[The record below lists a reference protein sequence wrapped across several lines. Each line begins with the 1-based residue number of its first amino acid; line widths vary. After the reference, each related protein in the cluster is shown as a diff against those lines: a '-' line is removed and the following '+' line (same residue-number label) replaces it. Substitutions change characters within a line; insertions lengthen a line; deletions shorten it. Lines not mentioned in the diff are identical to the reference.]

1 MIQAESKTSPV
12 FVQGARRL
20 WNGVGMLRTGLLA
33 ALLLLPLPANAQQQ
47 TAQYH
52 LPRPTVPE
60 QSTWDGSYIDVLDS
74 RIHYVESGEGDPIL
88 FIHGNPTSSYLWR
101 NVVPHLSDQG
111 RAIAVDL
118 IGMGRSGKPKIAYR
132 YQDHYAY
139 LSAFIEALNLR
150 DITLVTHDWGAA
162 LGFDFAARNPD
173 RVKRIAFMEG
183 VLPPIFPQPSFEAMG
198 EEMGGMF
205 RAFKDPAKG
214 RELIIENHMFV
225 EQVLPGF
232 VNRPLG
238 EAAMTEYRQPYL
250 SAADREP
257 LLAWPREVPIAGEPQ
272 DVVERMAVI
281 EAFMTTT
288 DKPVLLL
295 HADPG
300 VVVPLQV
307 VPWYVA
313 NIKNIETAFIG
324 QGLHFLQ
331 EDQPDAIGRAI
342 SDWLRRT
349 SATN

>member
-1 MIQAESKTSPV
+1 MTQVDP
-12 FVQGARRL
+12 
-20 WNGVGMLRTGLLA
+20 LRTLLRGKRCLPSA
-33 ALLLLPLPANAQQQ
+33 VKLPAVAILMAFLLPLLPVQAQQKSDD
-47 TAQYH
+47 YR
-52 LPRPTVPE
+52 LPRTNVTE
-60 QSTWDGSYIDVLDS
+60 QSDWTGNHIDVLDS
-74 RIHYVESGEGDPIL
+74 QIHYVESGEGDPIL

-101 NVVPHLSDQG
+101 NVVPFLSDQG
-111 RAIAVDL
+111 RTIAVDL
-118 IGMGRSGKPKIAYR
+118 IGMGRSGKPDIAYR

-139 LSAFIEALNLR
+139 LTAFIDALNLTN
-150 DITLVTHDWGAA
+150 ITLVTHDWGAA
-162 LGFDFAARNPD
+162 LGFDYAAQHPD

-205 RAFKDPAKG
+205 RAFKDPEKG
-214 RELIIENHMFV
+214 RELIIDNHMFV

-232 VNRPLG
+232 VSRPLG
-238 EAAMTEYRQPYL
+238 EVAMTEYRRPYL
-250 SAADREP
+250 SPADREP
-257 LLAWPREVPIAGEPQ
+257 LLAWPREIPIAGEPQ
-272 DVVERMAVI
+272 DVVDRMTAI
-281 EAFMTTT
+281 RTFMQTT

-313 NIKNIETAFIG
+313 NIRNIETAFIG

-342 SDWLRRT
+342 SDWIRR
-349 SATN
+349 SDATN

>member
-1 MIQAESKTSPV
+1 MTQVDP
-12 FVQGARRL
+12 
-20 WNGVGMLRTGLLA
+20 LRTSLLVKRCLSSA
-33 ALLLLPLPANAQQQ
+33 VKLPAVVMLTAFLLLPLPVQAQQKNDD
-47 TAQYH
+47 YR
-52 LPRPTVPE
+52 LPRTNVTE
-60 QSTWDGSYIDVLDS
+60 RSDWIGNHINVLDS
-74 RIHYVESGEGDPIL
+74 HIHYVESGEGDPIL

-101 NVVPHLSDQG
+101 NVVPFLSGQG
-111 RAIAVDL
+111 RTIAVDL
-118 IGMGRSGKPKIAYR
+118 VGMGRSGKPEIAYR

-139 LSAFIEALNLR
+139 LTAFIDALNLTNL
-150 DITLVTHDWGAA
+150 TLVTHDWGAA
-162 LGFDFAARNPD
+162 LGFDYAAQHPD

-205 RAFKDPAKG
+205 RAFKDPVKG
-214 RELIIENHMFV
+214 RELIIDNHMFV

-238 EAAMTEYRQPYL
+238 EVAMTEYRRPYL
-250 SAADREP
+250 SPADREP
-257 LLAWPREVPIAGEPQ
+257 LLAWPREIPIAGEPQ
-272 DVVERMAVI
+272 DVVERMAAI
-281 EAFMTTT
+281 KTFMQTTE
-288 DKPVLLL
+288 KPVLLL

-313 NIKNIETAFIG
+313 NIQNIETTFLG

-342 SDWLRRT
+342 SDWVRRND
-349 SATN
+349 ATN